1 MSLGRCGMNEA
12 NARPEAERRSQS
24 VGGGYW
30 YRLDL
35 QYDGT
40 AFRGWARQPDVP
52 TVQGALETALGTVLG
67 EVPVLRVA
75 GRTDSGAHARRQ
87 VVSVE
92 LDRHLDCAAL
102 VRSLNALTPPEM
114 CVSACTAM
122 PIKFDARADACSRTY
137 RYFLTTAAV
146 PDPFTRRYCLH
157 VSRALD
163 MGLLHKTAELTI
175 GQHDFRAFTPTDTE
189 HVFFHRTVLACAW
202 SCDKPFVWLEIEAN
216 AFLRQMV
223 RTLVGTMLEVAKG
236 KLTVADYQALLEG
249 KERTQAGPTA
259 PAHGLFLWSVKY

>member
-1 MSLGRCGMNEA
+1 MSSGQCGMNEA

-102 VRSLNALTPPEM
+102 VRSLNALTPPR
-114 CVSACTAM
+114 CAYLPALRCRSSSM
-122 PIKFDARADACSRTY
+122 PAQM
-137 RYFLTTAAV
+137 
-146 PDPFTRRYCLH
+146 P
-157 VSRALD
+157 
-163 MGLLHKTAELTI
+163 
-175 GQHDFRAFTPTDTE
+175 
-189 HVFFHRTVLACAW
+189 VLA
-202 SCDKPFVWLEIEAN
+202 
-216 AFLRQMV
+216 
-223 RTLVGTMLEVAKG
+223 
-236 KLTVADYQALLEG
+236 LTG
-249 KERTQAGPTA
+249 I
-259 PAHGLFLWSVKY
+259 S